1 MTEEEAINDDAVR
14 RVVTEGHQNNVKNS
28 LHADKLASPKT
39 RMALR
44 RTSSTTGTST
54 SDRGYFQMRADT
66 PEMREHLKHLGPSNL
81 ASRPRQTR
89 YNTVKI
95 KPGGMPMVDGSAKRA
110 EALVKGVDPKDLSM
124 IGSIPTAPQGGVGE
138 GLLKSAAMDA
148 KDGVL
153 ALQTGYGTIRPG
165 SRDSVKSP
173 EKRKTAPQNGSST
186 VDGRPGTA
194 GSKRPRIN
202 RAESVSSQNTVVSLS
217 TDRPRSRQVRSGVR
231 SGSITENVVDVGG
244 IKKVVLE
251 PNSSS
256 SDDQNQGST
265 GVGGGHTD
273 GTDDMGTKEKPQEEH
288 STNGGGRKKR
298 RRKKRKDGHSGG
310 HAPLMEADEK

>member
-1 MTEEEAINDDAVR
+1 
-14 RVVTEGHQNNVKNS
+14 
-28 LHADKLASPKT
+28 
-39 RMALR
+39 
-44 RTSSTTGTST
+44 
-54 SDRGYFQMRADT
+54 MRSDT

-95 KPGGMPMVDGSAKRA
+95 KPGGTSKVELSAKPA
-110 EALVKGVDPKDLSM
+110 VAHFQSTEPKDPPKTATRS
-124 IGSIPTAPQGGVGE
+124 TAPQGGVGE
-138 GLLKSAAMDA
+138 GLLNSAGKDA

-165 SRDSVKSP
+165 SRESLKLP
-173 EKRKTAPQNGSST
+173 EKRKSAPPEGSSAG
-186 VDGRPGTA
+186 DSRPGTA
-194 GSKRPRIN
+194 GSKRPRSS

-217 TDRPRSRQVRSGVR
+217 PTRTRSRQVRGGVR

-256 SDDQNQGST
+256 DDMKSSI
-265 GVGGGHTD
+265 GGQTD
-273 GTDDMGTKEKPQEEH
+273 GTDDPEKKGEKPHEGH

-298 RRKKRKDGHSGG
+298 RRKKRKDGHNGG
-310 HAPLMEADEK
+310 HASLMEADEK